1 MIKNLSVEFNDL
13 KSNCH
18 IKRHDLLSCSF
29 IEQKIRKLSNSTV
42 KFEQILK
49 IDTLPSFRE
58 NKENKLLVEQLKHE
72 IETHQKE
79 IKKAISAFADIIP
92 HKIIKE
98 NLFNHLSMLLDQEII
113 KFKNILNDNIHK
125 TTKFDILNNIFNESN
140 NFQYMTYE
148 LEQEQ
153 ILKNKDVLIEQTL
166 FTITNTLMEIKM
178 HLKSQSIAVDSLD
191 RYFENTNVYL
201 DRANEEITKIP
212 QTMFGL
218 KDKVIKFLFF
228 LVFSLSLALLIK
240 NASFNKINI
249 DKVKQI
255 FNKAHKP
262 AVDLKWKRNKMIETS
277 DENLTKDS
285 SADE

>member
-153 ILKNKDVLIEQTL
+153 ILKNKDALIEQTL

-255 FNKAHKP
+255 FNKAQKP